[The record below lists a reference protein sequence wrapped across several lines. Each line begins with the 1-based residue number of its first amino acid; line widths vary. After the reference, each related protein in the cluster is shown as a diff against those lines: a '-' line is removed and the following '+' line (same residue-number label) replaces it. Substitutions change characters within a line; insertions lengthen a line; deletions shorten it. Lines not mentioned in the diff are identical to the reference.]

1 VAADPSLVGFGNP
14 FAHPAHFTGLEIVFS
29 VCFALTIRDVV
40 ARYRSGERYA
50 LFQWMVVFAY
60 GVAMELIA
68 FNAYPDYE
76 HGQFTV
82 QLYHHQLPL
91 YVTFVYVVFHYTG
104 LRLVTRMKLGL
115 VAEAVTCGLAILLI
129 DVPFDIAGADARWWT
144 WLPSGH
150 DVTQRWL
157 GVPLTSYE
165 WYLIFA
171 AVLAGMCRAVR
182 GKVEAR
188 SLAAYFALAPLV
200 AVAII
205 VVGIVGFLPFHA
217 LEAAGVPDGA
227 IVAAHAAVALGIA
240 VRARVVGTWARAP
253 RRLEAIPVILA
264 AWHVGVIAMLW
275 RMGEVAGG
283 GEKLAV
289 AVVASAVGIGVFV
302 AGGGEQVEAG
312 ARGVEG
318 VDSEKIGARG

>member
-1 VAADPSLVGFGNP
+1 MNCNTTHYRANSSSVPGDPTF
-14 FAHPAHFTGLEIVFS
+14 
-29 VCFALTIRDVV
+29 
-40 ARYRSGERYA
+40 
-50 LFQWMVVFAY
+50 
-60 GVAMELIA
+60 
-68 FNAYPDYE
+68 
-76 HGQFTV
+76 
-82 QLYHHQLPL
+82 YHHQLPL

-104 LRLVTRMKLGL
+104 LRLVTRMKLGF

-188 SLAAYFALAPLV
+188 SALAYLALAPVV
-200 AVAII
+200 AVGII

-240 VRARVVGTWARAP
+240 MRARAVGTWERAP
-253 RRLEAIPVILA
+253 RGLGAIPVVLA
-264 AWHVGVIAMLW
+264 AWHVGVIAVLW
-275 RMGEVAGG
+275 RMGEAAGG
-283 GEKLAV
+283 GEKLGV

-302 AGGGEQVEAG
+302 AGGGERVEVRAS
-312 ARGVEG
+312 AV
-318 VDSEKIGARG
+318 AAP